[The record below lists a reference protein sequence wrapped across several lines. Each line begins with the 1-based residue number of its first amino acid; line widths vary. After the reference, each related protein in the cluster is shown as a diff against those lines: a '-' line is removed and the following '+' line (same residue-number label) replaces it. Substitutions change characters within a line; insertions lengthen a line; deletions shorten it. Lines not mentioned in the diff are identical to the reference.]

1 MSIDVTHNGRAA
13 DATIDRH
20 LGMPDTTFRRRY
32 PALCAELAAATSA
45 CVPDAGSIPSTGG
58 QREDSENARLRA
70 NNRDLRARLDGATA
84 VIQRLSLEKQTL
96 QDQLH
101 AARNVT
107 VITPGR

>member
-1 MSIDVTHNGRAA
+1 VSVLGLA
-13 DATIDRH
+13 RH

-32 PALCAELAAATSA
+32 PALCAELATATSA
-45 CVPDAGSIPSTGG
+45 RVPDAGSIPSTGG
-58 QREDSENARLRA
+58 QREDSENVRLRA
-70 NNRDLRARLDGATA
+70 NNRDLRARFDVAAA

-107 VITPGR
+107 VITPRR